1 VQWYLIKYV
10 LWMPWMPLTLFSIQ
24 FTSLSFLS
32 TINRALLV
40 TMLDMMT
47 TDKKKNIWTFFCFIH
62 TRVCVCVYTYI
73 YIYIYTYIYP
83 FIYKYFLDL
92 FYFVFMSALLAGVT
106 VPHAYLV
113 LKEMMRLHV
122 DARYQIVVLWEN
134 KCSSLLSQF
143 TCPDKS
149 FYLVVPFNGNK
160 VISSNYFA

>member
-1 VQWYLIKYV
+1 MHTCLKSTA
-10 LWMPWMPLTLFSIQ
+10 L
-24 FTSLSFLS
+24 FTSP
-32 TINRALLV
+32 
-40 TMLDMMT
+40 
-47 TDKKKNIWTFFCFIH
+47 
-62 TRVCVCVYTYI
+62 
-73 YIYIYTYIYP
+73 IYP
-83 FIYKYFLDL
+83 VHCQPYFFIIIPSLSSLPYSTCKYILSKLINLKFFLDL
-92 FYFVFMSALLAGVT
+92 FYFVFMSTLLAGVT

-122 DARYQIVVLWEN
+122 DAGYQIVVLWEN